1 MKMDSM
7 SYRIPHWHSDKLLKI
22 LRHRLLPILSKSTKT
37 LLRTSAIYEIEN
49 MEDSDNSMGEFIY
62 IAIKQGLQ
70 HCVNVM
76 LHQNRELDLLF
87 NINGMKPYKN
97 SNRTL

>member
-1 MKMDSM
+1 V
-7 SYRIPHWHSDKLLKI
+7 LQNFL
-22 LRHRLLPILSKSTKT
+22 
-37 LLRTSAIYEIEN
+37 AIV
-49 MEDSDNSMGEFIY
+49 Y
-62 IAIKQGLQ
+62 IGIKQGLQ

-97 SNRTL
+97 SNRTLWPILCKVRT